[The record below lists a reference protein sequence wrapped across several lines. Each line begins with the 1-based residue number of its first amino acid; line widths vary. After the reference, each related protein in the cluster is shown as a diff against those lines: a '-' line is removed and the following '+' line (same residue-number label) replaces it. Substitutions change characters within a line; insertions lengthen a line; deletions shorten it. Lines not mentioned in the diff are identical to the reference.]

1 MGPRGF
7 VNREAEALPQLR
19 CRGPENARFPASG
32 SHGTGMEALLMLMV
46 KTGLRV
52 GSFLLGVLL
61 VAGLAGPA
69 LAGNVYS
76 WVTDDGTYAFTD
88 DSKRIPA
95 KHREDAT
102 RRPMGKLTRYERY
115 TPVTSEVDKSYAERI
130 RERQTEL
137 REMAT
142 MAPTGAV
149 VGAMPSQ
156 APGLAY
162 AVPVT
167 GGGNGRGGT
176 QGVLMQVPTG
186 SPAGGDEVTTI
197 ESIRVKPRQSLATR
211 HWTVVKKG
219 DQIVTV
225 IKGELRQRPLKSK
238 SESDF
243 DL

>member
-1 MGPRGF
+1 
-7 VNREAEALPQLR
+7 
-19 CRGPENARFPASG
+19 
-32 SHGTGMEALLMLMV
+32 MEALLMLMV

-61 VAGLAGPA
+61 VTGLAGPA
-69 LAGNVYS
+69 LAGNVYA
-76 WVTDDGTYAFTD
+76 WVTEDGTYAFTD

-95 KHREDAT
+95 DYREDAS

-115 TPVTSEVDKSYAERI
+115 TPVSSKVDKSYAERI

-137 REMAT
+137 REMSAT
-142 MAPTGAV
+142 APTGVV

-156 APGLAY
+156 PSGLVY
-162 AVPVT
+162 ATPVS

-176 QGVLMQVPTG
+176 QGVLAQVPVGGPATG
-186 SPAGGDEVTTI
+186 ADEVTTI
-197 ESIRVKPRQSLATR
+197 ESIRVKPPQSLATR